1 MPEEKKQMKNPEVLS
16 EINKLEKMMKKS
28 KRKKH
33 KRKAIDRKKIERS
46 YKRKIKRKVIW

>member
-16 EINKLEKMMKKS
+16 EINKLEKMMKTS

-33 KRKAIDRKKIERS
+33 KRKAIDRKKIERP